1 MSGDAETSGP
11 MVVGPA
17 RASLDRR
24 EFVRLAGSGVVG
36 LAAAACAPRPSPEPG
51 APAVVEERPDVVVV
65 GAGAFGGW
73 TALHLQQMGARV
85 LLVDKYGPANSRAT
99 SGGETRGVRT
109 SYGDRPHG
117 LQWARWGKEA
127 IRRWREWDRRWGEQQ
142 LPRLF
147 FPTGDLIFR
156 AEIGSFVENSM
167 EAWDEL
173 GAPYELLDPDEVSR
187 RWSVF
192 DTEGIDAVLYEPDAG
207 VVRARRAMESVA
219 EVFLQGGGDLWIGR
233 ADPVDRAGGRLE
245 RLRLTPGEPL
255 SAGQYVFACGPWLPK
270 VFPEVMGA
278 RLSIPIGHT
287 YYFGPPDDDPRWI
300 FPHLPS
306 WNFRGVTGW
315 PALDLDHRGFRVRTG
330 GRPEQD
336 PDESQRTVDPEFHDR
351 PRELLAERFP
361 ELEGAP
367 ILETRACH
375 YELSPT
381 RNFIIDRH
389 PEMENV
395 WIVGGGSAEAF
406 KFGPVSGEYVARRVL
421 DRPIPDL
428 FGDADE
434 LAEGFRI
441 PEETFETEGE
451 EGEAAS

>member
-1 MSGDAETSGP
+1 MGDEAAGP
-11 MVVGPA
+11 DPA
-17 RASLDRR
+17 GADPADANPKSAGAGLDRR
-24 EFVRLAGSGVVG
+24 GFLRLAGSGLAG
-36 LAAAACAPRPSPEPG
+36 LALGACSGRGSTGAAA
-51 APAVVEERPDVVVV
+51 PAILRGRPDVVVV

-73 TALHLQQMGARV
+73 TALHLQEMGADV
-85 LLVDKYGPANSRAT
+85 LLVDKYGPGNSRAT

-117 LQWARWGKEA
+117 LLWARWGREA
-127 IRRWREWDRRWGEQQ
+127 IRRWRAWDRRWGEEY

-156 AEIGSFVENSM
+156 AESEPFLERSM
-167 EAWDEL
+167 EAWDQL
-173 GAPYELLDPDEVSR
+173 DVPYEVLDPDEVRR
-187 RWSVF
+187 RWSAF
-192 DTEGIDAVLYEPDAG
+192 DLEGIGTVLHEPDAG

-219 EVFLQGGGDLWIGR
+219 EVFRHRGGDLWIGR
-233 ADPVDRAGGRLE
+233 ADPADRAGGRLS
-245 RLRLTPGEPL
+245 RVRLTPGEPV

-270 VFPEVMGA
+270 VFPEVMGD
-278 RLSIPIGHT
+278 RVRIPLGHS
-287 YYFGPPDDDPRWI
+287 YYFGAPEGDPRWN
-300 FPHLPS
+300 FPNLPS
-306 WNFRGVTGW
+306 WNFPGVTGW
-315 PALDLDHRGFRVRTG
+315 PALSLDNRGFRVRTG

-336 PDESQRTVDPEFHDR
+336 PDLSQRTVDPEFHEQ
-351 PRELLAERFP
+351 PREFLAERFP
-361 ELEGAP
+361 DLRDAP

-395 WIVGGGSAEAF
+395 WIAGGGSAEAF

-421 DRPIPDL
+421 KRSIPDL
-428 FGDADE
+428 FGEANE

-441 PEETFETEGE
+441 PEETFGTE
-451 EGEAAS
+451 A